1 MRLTIRGEYPPD
13 WPDISK
19 RVKADAGHRCVRCRH
34 PFKPLT
40 GLADVCDDQCVPA
53 KGLHV
58 KRGVVTEDSRTLE
71 LLAGINYGVHHFDGD
86 KSNCRWW
93 NLMALCN
100 SCHLTIQ
107 ALVIPERPWLFEHSE
122 WMRPYAAGYYAFAF
136 GGLEVSRA
144 EVERDIERFIA
155 MGQPWLAEAV

>member
-1 MRLTIRGEYPPD
+1 VKLNICGEYPPD
-13 WPDISK
+13 WSEISLS
-19 RVKADAGHRCVRCRH
+19 VKEAADHRCVRCHHRFH
-34 PFKPLT
+34 TQMVGGIPAL
-40 GLADVCDDQCVPA
+40 CDSLCDPTR
-53 KGLHV
+53 GLHV
-58 KRGVVTEDSRTLE
+58 KRGLVTVHHPGRLD
-71 LLAGINYGVHHFDGD
+71 GINYGVHHFDGD

>member
-1 MRLTIRGEYPPD
+1 MRLTIRGDYPCD
-13 WPDISK
+13 WARIALH
-19 RVKADAGHRCVRCRH
+19 VKQDADYRCVRCRH
-34 PFKPLT
+34 PFHTAMVFGIP
-40 GLADVCDDQCVPA
+40 AFCDSLCDPA
-53 KGLHV
+53 RGLHL
-58 KRGVVTEDSRTLE
+58 KRGMATPHHPERLN
-71 LLAGINYGVHHFDGD
+71 GINYGVHHFDGN

-122 WMRPYAAGYYAFAF
+122 WMRPYVAGYYAFTYAS
-136 GGLEVSRA
+136 LDLPREEVM
-144 EVERDIERFIA
+144 RDIERYIA